1 MHAVDTDPPLYLTPM
16 VRAWQCRKRGLC
28 CKHQSVP
35 IDEVERR
42 RFERRLTEL
51 ADPRASAFALAN
63 IKRESDWPLLPKV
76 RDQCVFLGG
85 DNLCT
90 VRTNLGA
97 QLYPRVCKQYPYL
110 SILTNDRQIVDLT
123 FQCPTAL
130 QLLAEEVAFAPT
142 FEHAEPPVESVA
154 WMGQDDRQC
163 WDPLGERIDIHTFWS
178 LHWSLFEH
186 FNGLT
191 EADPFARLVRFAED
205 VTGLTAPEPLTLD
218 RSLLRQGAFENSIIA
233 GLEARAGGS
242 PAGLPSLWEDHPPQ
256 RFTLD
261 PMPAP
266 DEHALLTRY
275 LMHRF
280 LCPTFYLWFADPRYL
295 LTTMF
300 AMLARYRIERE
311 RGFDAL
317 GAVRQLDRF
326 FVHSAT
332 GASLFATESTFEPWR
347 AMACLARSVIVE

>member
-1 MHAVDTDPPLYLTPM
+1 LRRSHTILILCVLVIAVTIITHVGMLVGPFSEIDDLDTIAEHPAVLQNSVASFLSHSTSPHMGLYVPVTQSLWHVLSWTARLDKPDAIGLFFSPLPFRIASLT
-16 VRAWQCRKRGLC
+16 V
-28 CKHQSVP
+28 
-35 IDEVERR
+35 
-42 RFERRLTEL
+42 
-51 ADPRASAFALAN
+51 FALSGVA
-63 IKRESDWPLLPKV
+63 LLV
-76 RDQCVFLGG
+76 LASRLGLSMLGMTVAALVF
-85 DNLCT
+85 
-90 VRTNLGA
+90 VVHPV
-97 QLYPRVCKQYPYL
+97 Q
-110 SILTNDRQIVDLT
+110 
-123 FQCPTAL
+123 
-130 QLLAEEVAFAPT
+130 
-142 FEHAEPPVESVA
+142 VESVA